1 MRKLYFISMVFG
13 GMLLTSSCS
22 KSSQS
27 EAMATPSAAASTV
40 VNATVSSGGTYQL
53 ILDKWQNASIS
64 KQAVN
69 SKISTVELDVKS
81 GSYIYRYSPAEKF
94 IGADQVVLSTKTA
107 VSYSSSG
114 GGGCNHGDNHGDGQ
128 NNGASG
134 SMSYDYTYM
143 TIKINVTQ

>member
-1 MRKLYFISMVFG
+1 MRKLYFISVVFG

-27 EAMATPSAAASTV
+27 EAMATPSAVASTV
-40 VNATVSSGGTYQL
+40 VNATVSSGGTYQVV
-53 ILDKWQNASIS
+53 LDKWQNASIS

-69 SKISTVELDVKS
+69 AKISTVELDVKS

-114 GGGCNHGDNHGDGQ
+114 GCNHGDNHGDGH
-128 NNGASG
+128 NNGTSG